1 VEAVRTALDTMSDQ
15 FPQANSV
22 DLNEVVNL
30 SFVQRVETGGA
41 GK

>member
-1 VEAVRTALDTMSDQ
+1 MSDQ

-22 DLNEVVNL
+22 DLNEVVDL
-30 SFVQRVETGGA
+30 SFVKRAETGGA